1 MIFILLLS
9 CLVSYTLSF
18 TIKYRHSV
26 PFICEIHDLNINK
39 IDSFTISEL
48 QYLFRATP
56 VLVFK
61 NQKITAEQQFK
72 FCGLF
77 DLKHTLDSI
86 HPFKSTEVPDCPQIA
101 LRGKGY
107 INDTFGVKNEE
118 IQIAKTFK
126 YNKVWHQDMVG
137 VKNRLPTVVSSM
149 YMLRAPEVGG
159 STLFASMEKGYEN
172 MMSDSKN
179 ILKYKSLQ
187 ACYSTLNA
195 LFAEIDHTGY
205 SRIDKYWNYNIDEV
219 KKLKDDF
226 VIQPL
231 IVYPT
236 ESSIKKSLMLSP
248 NKLYSFIGLTPQK
261 SQEMM
266 HEIMNKYVLLESN
279 IGEVKYNENDLVIF
293 NNRKVIH
300 TSTPTEAI
308 IGDRLFSLLFL
319 DSKEKYKN
327 GFL

>member
-1 MIFILLLS
+1 
-9 CLVSYTLSF
+9 
-18 TIKYRHSV
+18 
-26 PFICEIHDLNINK
+26 
-39 IDSFTISEL
+39 
-48 QYLFRATP
+48 
-56 VLVFK
+56 
-61 NQKITAEQQFK
+61 
-72 FCGLF
+72 
-77 DLKHTLDSI
+77 
-86 HPFKSTEVPDCPQIA
+86 
-101 LRGKGY
+101 
-107 INDTFGVKNEE
+107 
-118 IQIAKTFK
+118 
-126 YNKVWHQDMVG
+126 
-137 VKNRLPTVVSSM
+137 
-149 YMLRAPEVGG
+149 
-159 STLFASMEKGYEN
+159 
-172 MMSDSKN
+172 
-179 ILKYKSLQ
+179 
-187 ACYSTLNA
+187 
-195 LFAEIDHTGY
+195 
-205 SRIDKYWNYNIDEV
+205 
-219 KKLKDDF
+219 
-226 VIQPL
+226 L